1 LQRAIVNTLI
11 VKRWFYF
18 LFDIIYTAMDIFFF
32 CAVVGAAIVILIL
45 KFDKKQTNK
54 VNTLLKEAYSTPP
67 LFQLKSTEQKITLL
81 KTALRYDDMP
91 QNMAGAGTMADIYSP
106 NESRRQTKVQ
116 ELKLLSS
123 KYNNGQISI
132 DIYNRKLDELVK
144 QIQSVG
150 GSFEV
155 AC

>member
-1 LQRAIVNTLI
+1 
-11 VKRWFYF
+11 
-18 LFDIIYTAMDIFFF
+18 MDIFFL

-45 KFDKKQTNK
+45 KFDKKQSTK
-54 VNTLLKEAYSTPP
+54 VNTLLKEAYSIPP

-81 KTALRYDDMP
+81 KAALRYDDAP
-91 QNMAGAGTMADIYSP
+91 QNMATAGSMADIYNQ
-106 NESRRQTKVQ
+106 NESHRQNKVQ

-132 DIYNRKLDELVK
+132 EVYNRKLDELIEQVHA
-144 QIQSVG
+144 SG
-150 GSFEV
+150 GAFEV

>member
-1 LQRAIVNTLI
+1 MQGVAVNTSI
-11 VKRWFYF
+11 VEHRFD
-18 LFDIIYTAMDIFFF
+18 LFDIICTAMDIFFL

-67 LFQLKSTEQKITLL
+67 LFQLKSTEQKIAIL

-91 QNMAGAGTMADIYSP
+91 QNMTGAGTMADIYNQ
-106 NESRRQTKVQ
+106 NETRRQTKVQ

-123 KYNNGQISI
+123 KYNDGQMSI
-132 DIYNRKLDELVK
+132 EAYNRKLDELIK
-144 QIQSVG
+144 QVQSVG
-150 GSFEV
+150 GAFEV

>member
-1 LQRAIVNTLI
+1 LSVVVNTSI
-11 VKRWFYF
+11 VKHRFG
-18 LFDIIYTAMDIFFF
+18 LFDIICTAMDIFFL

-54 VNTLLKEAYSTPP
+54 VNTFLKEAYSTPP
-67 LFQLKSTEQKITLL
+67 LFQLKSTEQKIALL
-81 KTALRYDDMP
+81 KTALRYDDQP
-91 QNMAGAGTMADIYSP
+91 QNMTGAGSMADIYSQ
-106 NESRRQTKVQ
+106 NETRRQTKVQ

-132 DIYNRKLDELVK
+132 EAYNRKLDELIK
-144 QIQSVG
+144 QVQSAG
-150 GSFEV
+150 GAFEM